1 MMYHSSRWLVR
12 VAKRSVSVSAVP
24 RITSSLREMARPRCV
39 EVVFLDEARPEALQ
53 LGVVPQ
59 HVGLVV
65 EVDAHR
71 EPLLDE
77 QRFADLL
84 QEVALRAARQVP
96 LLQRLGDFLDA
107 VEGDRDAPLVVG
119 EGDAHRQRLGD
130 EQQPVVVGRLDLQV
144 ARGRQLRVLVRLDD
158 QPHGLRLAL
167 GQRLDDAL
175 GEAADQRL
183 LVDRVHADEHRGA
196 RLEEDGDALAAGAEG
211 EGDAGEGVLAL
222 QPLDVDALAE
232 LQRPDV

>member
-1 MMYHSSRWLVR
+1 MSS
-12 VAKRSVSVSAVP
+12 ASPICS
-24 RITSSLREMARPRCV
+24 
-39 EVVFLDEARPEALQ
+39 
-53 LGVVPQ
+53 
-59 HVGLVV
+59 
-65 EVDAHR
+65 
-71 EPLLDE
+71 E
-77 QRFADLL
+77 Q
-84 QEVALRAARQVP
+84 VALRAARQMP

-107 VEGDRDAPLVVG
+107 VEGDGDAPLVVG

-144 ARGRQLRVLVRLDD
+144 ARGRQRGVLVRLDD

-183 LVDRVHADEHRGA
+183 LVHRVHADEHRGA

-211 EGDAGEGVLAL
+211 EGDAREGVLAL
-222 QPLDVDALAE
+222 QPLDLDALAE
-232 LQRPDV
+232 LQRPDVDFSAVHATLPPPGGLNDAAAAASLSFAGVNSISAPSHTWTSRRAD